1 MSFDYDLFII
11 GAGSAGLAAAKQAAN
26 YGVRVA
32 IAEQANVGGAC
43 INYGCIPEKLIAYA
57 ASFSSLYQNAV
68 AYGWG
73 ECNSSFN
80 WSKFMLAKDQK
91 VHSLNQLH
99 IESIKKL
106 GVELFGN
113 HASFLDAHTLEVE
126 GRKITANKILIAVG
140 AKNVKSDIPGIEYA
154 ITTNELFHLKRQ
166 PKHIAIIGGN
176 YIAIKTAGSL
186 NELGSKVTIVNQEEE
201 ILSNFDQ
208 DICISIKE
216 GMTQEGIE
224 IISSTIVEKIVSIG
238 DAFNLT
244 FSGSTSDTL
253 TVDTILNI
261 TFRVPNLSNLS
272 LEKAGIDVT
281 QQGAIMVDEYSRTT
295 QANIF
300 AVGDCID
307 RIQLTPVAI
316 AEAHAFVD
324 TEFGNKPHTVNYNLV
339 PISVSYQPEAATVGL
354 TESQAREKFGE
365 SVQCYREEFKPLFYS
380 LTGKDKKT
388 LVKLVVDSNSDRVL
402 GAHMVGEYASEI
414 IQCIAVAIK
423 MGATKKDF
431 DTSVGIH
438 PSIAEELFTL

>member
-1 MSFDYDLFII
+1 
-11 GAGSAGLAAAKQAAN
+11 
-26 YGVRVA
+26 
-32 IAEQANVGGAC
+32 
-43 INYGCIPEKLIAYA
+43 
-57 ASFSSLYQNAV
+57 
-68 AYGWG
+68 
-73 ECNSSFN
+73 
-80 WSKFMLAKDQK
+80 MLAKDKK

-106 GVELFGN
+106 GVQFFGN
-113 HASFLDAHTLEVE
+113 YASFLDAHTLEVE
-126 GRKITANKILIAVG
+126 GRKITVDKILIAVG
-140 AKNVKSDIPGIEYA
+140 AKNVEPDIPGIKYA

-186 NELGSKVTIVNQEEE
+186 NELGSKVTIVSQEE
-201 ILSNFDQ
+201 ILSNFDR
-208 DICISIKE
+208 DICMSIKQ
-216 GMTQEGIE
+216 GMAQDGIQ
-224 IISSTIVEKIVSIG
+224 IISNTIVEKIERIVDGI
-238 DAFNLT
+238 NLT

-253 TVDTILNI
+253 TVDTVLNI
-261 TFRVPNLSNLS
+261 TSRVPNLSNLS

-295 QANIF
+295 QTNIF
-300 AVGDCID
+300 AIGDCID

-380 LTGKDKKT
+380 LTEKDKKT